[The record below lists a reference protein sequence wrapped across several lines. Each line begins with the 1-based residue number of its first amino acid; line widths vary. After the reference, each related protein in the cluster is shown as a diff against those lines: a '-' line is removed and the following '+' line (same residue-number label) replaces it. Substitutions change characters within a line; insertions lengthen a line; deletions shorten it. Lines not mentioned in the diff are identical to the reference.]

1 LPANDYGRPRAL
13 ALEQNTVFVG
23 TERRIGVASALTQ
36 GKYPDLKLVPAGQP
50 GHRPYLDPYTIRDV
64 DGGDPFLGG
73 FFSAVVDDAAGKSF
87 VFVYQKDTVA
97 NQATALSTSG
107 SPVAIKVSSAGAP
120 DVGGYTWLAT
130 TNPPGVVRWM
140 TQAKSGTAPEA
151 IPWDKKMYGTP
162 IDLDVSAPDVK
173 EQQGG
178 PQLATTT
185 GYVMVLVELP

>member
-1 LPANDYGRPRAL
+1 M
-13 ALEQNTVFVG
+13 
-23 TERRIGVASALTQ
+23 
-36 GKYPDLKLVPAGQP
+36 
-50 GHRPYLDPYTIRDV
+50 RDV

-73 FFSAVVDDAAGKSF
+73 FFSAVVDNGAGQSL
-87 VFVYQKDTVA
+87 VFVYQQTVA
-97 NQATALSTSG
+97 GQPTTLSTAG
-107 SPVAIKVSSAGAP
+107 APVAIKVSSAGAP

-151 IPWDKKMYGTP
+151 IPWDEKMYGTP